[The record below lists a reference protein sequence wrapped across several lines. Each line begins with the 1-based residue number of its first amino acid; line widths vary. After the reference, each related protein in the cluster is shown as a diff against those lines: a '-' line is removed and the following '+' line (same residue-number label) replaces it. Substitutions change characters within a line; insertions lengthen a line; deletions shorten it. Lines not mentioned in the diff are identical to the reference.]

1 MKLGPLFLFAATCA
15 AGDFTERGFLEVQG
29 DFYPRAAL
37 NDSGHEVG
45 EASFRYETFY
55 KPVPFL
61 QFSAGIDAN
70 TDSHRQVERRLHL
83 SLWDRERL
91 RPALALRE
99 ASITLSATKLTLQI
113 GKQFIR
119 WGKADVLN
127 PTDRFAPRDY
137 LNVVENDFLA
147 VGAARLTYGGA
158 SDTLDLVWAPRFTP
172 SRVPLLNQRW
182 TVLPAGITVQEL
194 LPDYP
199 GGSQFGARWNHVGR
213 LAEFSISAFDG
224 FNHLPSIHGTA
235 EGFQRFYPRIRT
247 YGFDTA
253 IPIKWIT
260 FRGETEYF
268 RAHNSQ
274 ADEYWLYVAQLER
287 QSGEWFFTAG
297 YTGQAMVR
305 QRSSADFNPERGLA
319 RAFLAHAG
327 YTIDTNRSVN
337 FEAIVRQNGRGE
349 WVKAEYSQA
358 FGQHWR
364 ATIACVLIGGEAGDF
379 LGQYRRNSHGS
390 LVLRYSF

>member
-99 ASITLSATKLTLQI
+99 ASITLSAKKLTLQI

-147 VGAARLTYGGA
+147 VGAARLTYGST
-158 SDTLDLVWAPRFTP
+158 SDTLDLVWEPRFTP
-172 SRVPLLNQRW
+172 SRMPLLNQRW
-182 TVLPAGITVQEL
+182 TVLPAGISVQEL
-194 LPDYP
+194 FPDYP
-199 GGSQFGARWNHVGR
+199 GGSQFGARWNHVAR

-224 FNHLPSIHGTA
+224 FNHLPSIRGTA
-235 EGFQRFYPRIRT
+235 EGFQRFYPRIRA
-247 YGFDTA
+247 YGVDMA
-253 IPIKWIT
+253 VPLKWIT

-297 YTGQAMVR
+297 YTGQAIVR
-305 QRSSADFNPERGLA
+305 QRSPADFNPERGLA
-319 RAFLAHAG
+319 RAFVAHAG

-364 ATIACVLIGGEAGDF
+364 ATITLGLIRGEPDDF
-379 LGQYRRNSHGS
+379 LGQYWRNSYGI
-390 LVLRYSF
+390 LWFRYSF